1 MTLTSAL
8 TLGFLPSSGEL
19 EAWYH
24 LSKMDSLELVVRL
37 GFEFDCLQLVVRLGF
52 ESDWV
57 F

>member
-1 MTLTSAL
+1 MTLTNAL